1 MIDQLGHPD
10 WQDIHF
16 ASSLYQGLDS
26 APQALAD
33 ACSGKA
39 RGVVL
44 VAL

>member
-10 WQDIHF
+10 WQHIHF
-16 ASSLYQGLDS
+16 ASSLS